1 MYTSRQYE
9 VDNSNAILP
18 CTLMLQC
25 NAMSML
31 PTLMLSRTAIS
42 MQGVNATM
50 HSVNINVDNINVDSI
65 NVDSINVD
73 NINAGA
79 PHTVSML
86 QHHTSTLTQPA
97 SIYYYTELCDR
108 RGKSRGF
115 MTNLRYAASCACPG
129 RLQHPPTPF
138 PTHRSVSSST
148 TTNVD

>member
-1 MYTSRQYE
+1 MYTSRQDTQYE

-31 PTLMLSRTAIS
+31 PTLMLSRTVIS

-50 HSVNINVDNINVDSI
+50 HSVNINVDSINVDSINVDNINVDSI

-97 SIYYYTELCDR
+97 SIYYYTELCDI
-108 RGKSRGF
+108 S
-115 MTNLRYAASCACPG
+115 
-129 RLQHPPTPF
+129 H
-138 PTHRSVSSST
+138 
-148 TTNVD
+148 